1 MLIMFRQIVT
11 SLWHSN
17 GTFVRAEHARNAP
30 LKNLRINR
38 FQFDIFVRS
47 SIAALSP
54 QPPRIQG
61 GHRAPR
67 PSLSQRCLSIN
78 QSKSRS
84 KEKYI
89 PDISIIYI
97 DPASISTEAL
107 YSVECEG
114 PHQRHLV
121 LVLRSSVWWWVQVMI
136 GINCTE
142 HAARSLRTIYNIYNI
157 YNICTLAVERCKVF
171 VDISINTLVQS
182 RGLRFVGMF
191 LLTLLNV
198 RGV

>member
-1 MLIMFRQIVT
+1 MQIMFRQIQT

-89 PDISIIYI
+89 PDISIIIYI
-97 DPASISTEAL
+97 DPSIYLHWSVICTVLSVRVHTNAISCWYYAAVCDGGCRWWLVLTALSTQQGHSALSTISTI
-107 YSVECEG
+107 S
-114 PHQRHLV
+114 
-121 LVLRSSVWWWVQVMI
+121 
-136 GINCTE
+136 
-142 HAARSLRTIYNIYNI
+142 TIS
-157 YNICTLAVERCKVF
+157 TP
-171 VDISINTLVQS
+171 
-182 RGLRFVGMF
+182 
-191 LLTLLNV
+191 
-198 RGV
+198 

>member
-1 MLIMFRQIVT
+1 MLIMFRQIQT

-142 HAARSLRTIYNIYNI
+142 HAARSLCTIYNI
-157 YNICTLAVERCKVF
+157 YNICTLAVERCKV
-171 VDISINTLVQS
+171 L
-182 RGLRFVGMF
+182 
-191 LLTLLNV
+191 
-198 RGV
+198 